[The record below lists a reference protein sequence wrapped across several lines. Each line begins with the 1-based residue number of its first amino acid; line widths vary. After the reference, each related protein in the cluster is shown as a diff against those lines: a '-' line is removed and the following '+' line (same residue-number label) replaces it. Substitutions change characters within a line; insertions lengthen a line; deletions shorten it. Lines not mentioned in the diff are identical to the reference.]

1 MAGSIQLE
9 SRGLLDQYT
18 TANPDFTFFKEHFRK
33 KSQFSLQFID
43 IKPTKDFEYG
53 ETHRFTILR
62 DHCDVLR
69 SVSLRFTLPD
79 IVLAQGVDADKDY
92 VYGEACN
99 FVEYIRL
106 YAGDTVLQ
114 HITTEY
120 LDLYAELEYPTTKQ
134 VSLFDLCKRDVDTV
148 FNPAVVKSRL
158 SRTRPYPRQLGG
170 DVCIEIP
177 FYFHGHPELAFPVCA
192 LAPETELYVEVKF
205 RDVSEC
211 ICVSRHGVDELE
223 GFIGADAND
232 LVTFKPFDLKLS
244 TECVF
249 LDPVEKIKVQNS
261 AFEFPV
267 TQIQYDDALVEEKNG
282 TVKPEFK
289 KRLHFTN
296 LVQELYFFVMY
307 TENNAF
313 GSTFNYNALP
323 VDEADQPVDPSLR
336 NEHINYVTLTLDGEE
351 ILDEHTGS
359 PHFLRIVQPRLH
371 HRNTPITRRFCSY
384 SFALYPN
391 DNGTA
396 SGHVN
401 FSVIKEPM
409 LRCNLFTS
417 KHEIHNTGT
426 YAWHD
431 RRFHILAKTMNFM
444 RIKDGRVSQVFDYM
458 I

>member
-148 FNPAVVKSRL
+148 FNPTVVKSRI

-205 RDVSEC
+205 RAVGEC
-211 ICVSRHGVDELE
+211 ICVSRPQIP
-223 GFIGADAND
+223 GFQGSVGADVDD

-267 TQIQYDDALVEEKNG
+267 TQIQYDDALVEE
-282 TVKPEFK
+282 ELDFK

-296 LVQELYFFVMY
+296 LVQELYFFVTY
-307 TENNAF
+307 TANNAF
-313 GSTFNYNALP
+313 GGTFNYNDTP
-323 VDEADQPVDPSLR
+323 VDAAGQPVDPSLR

-359 PHFLRIVQPRLH
+359 PHFLRIIQPRLH
-371 HRNTPITRRFCSY
+371 HRNTPMTRRFCSY

-391 DNGTA
+391 DNGTG

-401 FSVIKEPM
+401 FSVVKEPI
-409 LRCNLFTS
+409 LRCNLFTGAHDDV
-417 KHEIHNTGT
+417 K
-426 YAWHD
+426 YD